1 MSHDDLR
8 ALIRTI
14 PDFPKQGIQFRDVT
28 TLFRDAKGFAKTIDA
43 FVERYSGVGI
53 AHVVGVEARGF
64 ILAGAIARGIDAG
77 FVPLRKHGKLPGD
90 AVGEDYAL
98 EYGTDRI
105 EMHVG
110 AVAKDDPVLLV
121 DDLIATGGTAAAG
134 VRLLRGAGANVVE
147 AAFVIDLP
155 ELGGTKQLEALG
167 VPVFALL
174 GFAGH

>member
-8 ALIRTI
+8 ALVRTI
-14 PDFPKQGIQFRDVT
+14 PDFPKPGIQFRDVT
-28 TLFRDAKGFAKTIDA
+28 TLFRDAKGFGKTIDA
-43 FVERYSGVGI
+43 FVERYAGRGI

-64 ILAGAIARGIDAG
+64 ILAGAIARGLGAG
-77 FVPLRKHGKLPGD
+77 FVPLRKRGKLPGD

-110 AVAKDDPVLLV
+110 AVDQGDRVLLV

-134 VRLLRGAGANVVE
+134 VRLLRGAGATVIE

-155 ELGGTKQLEALG
+155 ELGGTKRIEALG

-174 GFAGH
+174 GFEGH